1 MKVVCPSCKKF
12 SEIIN
17 GNCSECNYNIYD
29 YMYKNGFAEGN
40 SLVFDKVYIC
50 PECGKIDAGKTSI
63 SLVCE
68 NCGINLKPIQFS
80 REEYWKDYSSF
91 DRESFLEQ
99 YVGDT
104 INWDIYHQKRKVQRS
119 YFEELENAEKEL
131 QAFKQQQ
138 KREQEKLITRCPK
151 CNGTSF
157 TPVRKKFSLL
167 AGFATNKIELVCN
180 NCGTVV
186 KPK

>member
-1 MKVVCPSCKKF
+1 MKIKCPNCKKN

-17 GNCSECNYNIYD
+17 GICPECNFNIYD
-29 YMYKNGFAEGN
+29 YMYKNGFADGN
-40 SLVFDKVYIC
+40 RLIFDKVYVC
-50 PECGKIDAGKTSI
+50 TKCGHIDEGNIISIHCDKCNSIYKPSKITR
-63 SLVCE
+63 
-68 NCGINLKPIQFS
+68 N
-80 REEYWKDYSSF
+80 EYWDNLSYYIEKQN
-91 DRESFLEQ
+91 EINIIKET
-99 YVGDT
+99 VEDT
-104 INWDIYHQKRKVQRS
+104 IDWSLYNHHQ
-119 YFEELENAEKEL
+119 EELENAEKEL
-131 QAFKQQQ
+131 QAFKQQQQ